1 MGSQCSLGFGG
12 VVELTERKRE
22 EEGGQMSIARVFWC
36 HTDVWKRSNAL
47 LFLYFSDSQLL
58 RTSPVLL
65 GLAAD
70 YIDAQL
76 TGTRWS
82 GRGLGDRDLA
92 DAINSKITKLKDVE
106 AGLGRLRRAN
116 RLLWIR
122 FAFQNM
128 LKSIAPTQDF
138 LDWFAMWRYDVA
150 TGVPTGKTSRF
161 IVSQRERTNPSANR
175 STFDYEDKRYPCY
188 PIDYFFLNRSVPA
201 RLDSDMDWVLL
212 PEGRDVDKGI
222 AKRKKVERIIGANAY
237 QVIEACIREA
247 ATQKKIV
254 GLRNEKID
262 GRYVCEKTRLEL
274 AQSLRRRFRK
284 KVIYEESTVVRV
296 LSDFVACPRHRK
308 GFRK

>member
-1 MGSQCSLGFGG
+1 MTGG
-12 VVELTERKRE
+12 VALTERKRE
-22 EEGGQMSIARVFWC
+22 EEGGQMSIARVFSC
-36 HTDVWKRSNAL
+36 HTDIWKRSYAL

-58 RTSPVLL
+58 RTSPVLV
-65 GLAAD
+65 GRTAD
-70 YIDAQL
+70 YIDAHL
-76 TGTRWS
+76 TGRRWS
-82 GRGLGDRDLA
+82 GGGLGDRELA
-92 DAINSKITKLKDVE
+92 DVINSKVAKLRDVE
-106 AGLGRLRRAN
+106 AVVGGVKQAN

-161 IVSQRERTNPSANR
+161 IVSQRERLNPSSNR

-247 ATQKKIV
+247 ATQRKIV

-262 GRYVCEKTRLEL
+262 GRYVCDKTRLEL
-274 AQSLRRRFRK
+274 AQALRRRFRK

-308 GFRK
+308 NLGK